1 VSYKALCFFLL
12 QGEIILLSFL
22 TDFQFNF
29 KVVWMAKKGV
39 NKALILAAG
48 PRITLAFAFRY
59 YSYTA
64 HAAVLTGRADSQTG
78 GEL

>member
-1 VSYKALCFFLL
+1 
-12 QGEIILLSFL
+12 
-22 TDFQFNF
+22 
-29 KVVWMAKKGV
+29 MAKKGV